1 MLRAL
6 AAFALTMVTAHL
18 GGCATPDTSALTGS
32 HVPAERYTRTFQAAR
47 DVLREY
53 RFTTDRVDAP
63 QGVLT
68 SLPRTSP
75 GIGRPWEAHS
85 GSEAAW
91 VDTINFQQRAVQV
104 VFVTGTVPARQ
115 EGGRLLPPT
124 DPDRDLAQSPQDTTM
139 LIRVT
144 VDRVERDGRRVSA
157 DSVRIERQAIDP
169 AMQQSGNWPRYLVQ
183 EPDDKVLAATLL
195 RLIVARSET
204 PQATAQPAAPTPLP
218 ADPAPTAP

>member
-6 AAFALTMVTAHL
+6 AAFALTLITAHL
-18 GGCATPDTSALTGS
+18 GGCATPDASALTGS
-32 HVPAERYTRTFQAAR
+32 HVPADRYTQTFQAAR

-91 VDTINFQQRAVQV
+91 EDTINFQQRAVQI
-104 VFVTGTVPARQ
+104 VFVTGAVPTRS

-124 DPDRDLAQSPQDTTM
+124 DPDRDLAMTPQDTTM

-169 AMQQSGNWPRYLVQ
+169 VMQQNGDWPRYLVQ
-183 EPDDKVLAATLL
+183 EPDDKVLAAKLL
-195 RLIVARSET
+195 QLIVARSE
-204 PQATAQPAAPTPLP
+204 AKVAAASPAAP
-218 ADPAPTAP
+218 ADPATAAP